1 MKKTNEKSKRII
13 FGIAV
18 ILYIILIFYLT
29 FQGPKETVALSDR
42 AVGVVSNVG
51 IQVGSQNLRS
61 FTHIPLYFG
70 LGCLMCCFVSSMG
83 WKSYIAVLLGCLVG
97 FIDESLKILLPTRE
111 FDFGDL
117 LFDVVG
123 VVVGVLIVHMVLWI
137 RGKNKVGKHS

>member
-1 MKKTNEKSKRII
+1 MRSKKRII

-29 FQGPKETVALSDR
+29 FQGPKETVALSDG
-42 AVGVVSNVG
+42 AVSVVSNVG

-61 FTHIPLYFG
+61 FIHIPLYIG
-70 LGCLMCCFVSSMG
+70 LGCLMCCFVNSMG
-83 WKSYIAVLLGCLVG
+83 WKHYIAVILGCVVG
-97 FIDESLKILLPTRE
+97 LIDETLKILLPTRE

-123 VVVGVLIVHMVLWI
+123 VVAGVLIVHMVL
-137 RGKNKVGKHS
+137 RMVRKSKRVGK